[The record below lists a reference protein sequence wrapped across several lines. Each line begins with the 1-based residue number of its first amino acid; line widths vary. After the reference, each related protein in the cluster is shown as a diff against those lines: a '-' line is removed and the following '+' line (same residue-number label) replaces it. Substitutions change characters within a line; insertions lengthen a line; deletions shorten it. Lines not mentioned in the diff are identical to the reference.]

1 MSKPRQKHLEAVKNI
16 FWYLHG
22 TKDLHLDFGSDK
34 LTEVEGFTDSD
45 YASNPNNR
53 KFTSGYVFTYGDGAI
68 SWRSKLLE
76 CTRLSMTK
84 VEYIAALKV
93 DKEAF

>member
-45 YASNPNNR
+45 YASNPDNW
-53 KFTSGYVFTYGDGAI
+53 K
-68 SWRSKLLE
+68 
-76 CTRLSMTK
+76 
-84 VEYIAALKV
+84 
-93 DKEAF
+93 